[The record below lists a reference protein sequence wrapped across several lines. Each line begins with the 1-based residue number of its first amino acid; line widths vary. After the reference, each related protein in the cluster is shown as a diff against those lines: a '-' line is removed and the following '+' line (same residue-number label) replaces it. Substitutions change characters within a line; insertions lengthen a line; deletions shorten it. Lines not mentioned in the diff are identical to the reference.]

1 MLRAGLRVED
11 QIKTLAELMMRRR
24 LFVKAD
30 RMFKKPKPGK
40 KRLAK
45 WPKKLIPMYA
55 DQVNLSSTK
64 SAVLLRLRHR
74 ASWPCSSNTSV
85 CPQTFQ
91 EEFFYAWQY
100 DRPSSPWLFVLS
112 VLLVVVVILS
122 CLFPLA
128 PQPIKLAVV
137 YTSMTLLI
145 VFFTVISVRTV
156 LAAISWIALG
166 RPLWLFPY
174 LLSEVSAYD
183 ISVVVRI
190 NGSIIV
196 PHCSCDS
203 LA

>member
-1 MLRAGLRVED
+1 M
-11 QIKTLAELMMRRR
+11 
-24 LFVKAD
+24 
-30 RMFKKPKPGK
+30 
-40 KRLAK
+40 
-45 WPKKLIPMYA
+45 
-55 DQVNLSSTK
+55 
-64 SAVLLRLRHR
+64 LLRLLHR
-74 ASWPCSSNTSV
+74 GSWPRSSDTPV
-85 CPQTFQ
+85 CLQTFQ

-145 VFFTVISVRTV
+145 VLFTVISVRTV
-156 LAAISWIALG
+156 LAAVSWIALG

-174 LLSEVSAYD
+174 LLSEVRAWHLSEA
-183 ISVVVRI
+183 VRI
-190 NGSIIV
+190 TSSAV
-196 PHCSCDS
+196 VAPCSGDS